1 MFEIGIFLEQSEI
14 SISYGE
20 KPIFRPKVDGLLQM
34 TQCLVAIAL
43 NRIRCCERVQHV
55 VGFGSE
61 LQRVFQMLNGG
72 CNLAS
77 IQVGDTDV
85 VVVISGSENCSS
97 LLLKFLF
104 RRVNKDFRAFL
115 NLRFFGMLRDEI
127 FKASDR
133 FFEFLGM
140 HQFEAGFIGLDGVCK
155 MLRAGP

>member
-1 MFEIGIFLEQSEI
+1 MFEIGIFLEQFEI
-14 SISYGE
+14 SISCGE

-34 TQCLVAIAL
+34 IQCLVAIAL
-43 NRIRCCERVQHV
+43 NRIRCRERIKHM
-55 VGFGSE
+55 VGFGCE
-61 LQRVFQMLNGG
+61 LERVLQVLNGRRD
-72 CNLAS
+72 LAS

-104 RRVNKDFRAFL
+104 RRVNKDFRAFM

-140 HQFEAGFIGLDGVCK
+140 H
-155 MLRAGP
+155 